1 MRIDPSY
8 PPLAL
13 LQRVTEEYP
22 DAWEKMKLFHE
33 MNGKNGL
40 PRWNQW
46 CYAPMSAA
54 MAIVI
59 GDSPGTYENIS
70 AATKATQEIA
80 ALAPWIENKDVF
92 IVGRSLQERLFAQE
106 DEEFEID
113 SKALYHI
120 PYRSFYV
127 QFADGFRYIDSPC
140 HGVFVHLEDDVNSGD
155 HELRLL
161 YLKETGKT
169 IGIPI
174 HLEEKTVRSS
184 LSHTVNEALKNLS
197 DDNPE
202 IRRAMITTLERRNAE
217 LAAHRQALQIVLYLC
232 KKSIENAPNPE
243 AAFLNTKIRSGE
255 IHIHF
260 L

>member
-1 MRIDPSY
+1 M
-8 PPLAL
+8 
-13 LQRVTEEYP
+13 
-22 DAWEKMKLFHE
+22 
-33 MNGKNGL
+33 
-40 PRWNQW
+40 
-46 CYAPMSAA
+46 
-54 MAIVI
+54 
-59 GDSPGTYENIS
+59 
-70 AATKATQEIA
+70 
-80 ALAPWIENKDVF
+80 
-92 IVGRSLQERLFAQE
+92 
-106 DEEFEID
+106 
-113 SKALYHI
+113 
-120 PYRSFYV
+120 
-127 QFADGFRYIDSPC
+127 
-140 HGVFVHLEDDVNSGD
+140 FVHLEDDVNSGD

-174 HLEEKTVRSS
+174 HLGEKTVRSS

-197 DDNPE
+197 DDNPD

-243 AAFLNTKIRSGE
+243 AAFLNTKIRNGE